1 MMMRITTTI
10 SLLTAV
16 VGCDQPTRA
25 GYECSYTVGEMTVNW
40 GAAFN
45 GQFVEYV
52 AEVPSEYGWM
62 AVGFNEFPYMQ
73 GTTTVIDTGDEVKS
87 YSLIDKNPSV
97 IKSTASSPEWLTDI
111 DLVAENG
118 MRVFSFR
125 RYLEFPC
132 NELPDEW
139 IILGYSETGR
149 HLSQHSS
156 NSKGSFLVKYSSVLR
171 DAFSQLDFK
180 KVPEHGPEY
189 SIEEGKG
196 IQQTSISYIVSD
208 VTMSSFLS
216 AADSFNAEINIE
228 LGSGSEVKCIRVC
241 KVTRESTES
250 KWKVGEC
257 FGCEEPNTEKEEP
270 SSLNIGYK
278 MEANGKSILDGSA
291 VNEAGWKAAAYVG
304 GVYEDATIT
313 VEISYARTHYH
324 FFIAISIILVL
335 GIAYLTL
342 VAKDSG
348 LGDETASDSG
358 DSCDDDLPLKTVTVP
373 DCKYLSD
380 DYADNEADQ

>member
-1 MMMRITTTI
+1 MIRITTTI

-62 AVGFNEFPYMQ
+62 AVGFNELPYMQ
-73 GTTTVIDTGDEVKS
+73 GTTTVIDTGDEIKS

-97 IKSTASSPEWLTDI
+97 IKSTASSPEWLADI
-111 DLVAENG
+111 DLATENG
-118 MRVFSFR
+118 MRVLSFR

-139 IILGYSETGR
+139 IILGYSETQR
-149 HLSQHSS
+149 DLSQHSS
-156 NSKGSFLVKYSSVLR
+156 NSKGSFLVKYSSVLSN
-171 DAFSQLDFK
+171 AFSQLDIK
-180 KVPEHGPEY
+180 NLPEHGPEY
-189 SIEEGKG
+189 SIEEENG

-208 VTMSSFLS
+208 VTISSFLS
-216 AADSFNAEINIE
+216 AAESFNAEINIE
-228 LGSGSEVKCIRVC
+228 LSSDSEIKCIQVC
-241 KVTRESTES
+241 KVTRTSTES
-250 KWKVGEC
+250 EWKDGEC
-257 FGCEEPNTEKEEP
+257 YGCEEPNTEKEEP

-278 MEANGKSILDGSA
+278 MEANGKSILDGST
-291 VNEAGWKAAAYVG
+291 VSEAGWKSAAYVG
-304 GVYEDATIT
+304 GVFEDSTIT
-313 VEISYARTHYH
+313 VEISYKRTNYH
-324 FFIAISIILVL
+324 FFIAVSLILIL

-342 VAKDSG
+342 VAKDSDF
-348 LGDETASDSG
+348 GDETDSDSG
-358 DSCDDDLPLKTVTVP
+358 DSSDDDVPLKTVTVP

-380 DYADNEADQ
+380 DSVDNETDQ